1 MTETVKIA
9 GGRIGHVGKV
19 VSGTVTVGDK
29 AELAV
34 DTDNR
39 KSVCKNHSATHL
51 LQKAL
56 QIVLGDHVEQQ
67 GSYQDG
73 ARTRFDFSHGQA
85 MTAEEI
91 AKVEALVNEKIAED
105 IAVVTDIMSIEDAK
119 KSGAMALFGEN
130 TAILS
135 AWYPWETSRRNCVVV
150 LM

>member
-67 GSYQDG
+67 VLT
-73 ARTRFDFSHGQA
+73 RTAQEPVLTSA
-85 MTAEEI
+85 
-91 AKVEALVNEKIAED
+91 
-105 IAVVTDIMSIEDAK
+105 TDR
-119 KSGAMALFGEN
+119 L
-130 TAILS
+130 
-135 AWYPWETSRRNCVVV
+135 
-150 LM
+150 